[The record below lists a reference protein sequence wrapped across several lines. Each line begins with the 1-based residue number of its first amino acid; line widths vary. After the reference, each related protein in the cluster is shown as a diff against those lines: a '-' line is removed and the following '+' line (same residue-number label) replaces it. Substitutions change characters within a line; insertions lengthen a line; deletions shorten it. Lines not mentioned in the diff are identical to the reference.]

1 MWALRVAEQAA
12 AGLQASTAEEVAA
25 ARWLDAEEAAMRQ
38 VLAWAMEHDPGTA
51 ARLADALGW
60 WWLLRGRLPGQYG
73 VLREVAARA
82 EAGSDSWC
90 AVQLRIILA
99 AVFSLDLAGALE
111 HATALRDAAAG
122 RGPSRRWLTA
132 CLGGRSRWITWSG
145 SAGRP
150 RRRPGRWPW
159 PGKSATRPGRS
170 WP

>member
-12 AGLQASTAEEVAA
+12 AGLQASTAEELAA

-38 VLAWAMEHDPGTA
+38 VLAWTMEHDPATA

-73 VLREVAARA
+73 VLREVAGRA

-99 AVFSLDLAGALE
+99 AVFSVDLAGALE

-122 RGPSRRWLTA
+122 RGPSRALA
-132 CLGGRSRWITWSG
+132 DGLFGQGGR
-145 SAGRP
+145 AG
-150 RRRPGRWPW
+150 
-159 PGKSATRPGRS
+159 
-170 WP
+170 